1 MARDPSLLPPFRPS
15 VRDTAKVLALA
26 ITLTVLGGAS
36 AMAAY
41 QGTPEQRRA
50 CTPDVYR
57 LCAGEIPSVPKITA
71 CLRRN
76 KANLSEACRAV
87 FEQ

>member
-1 MARDPSLLPPFRPS
+1 MARDPSPLPSRPS
-15 VRDTAKVLALA
+15 VRSPAKVLALVT
-26 ITLTVLGGAS
+26 ILTLLGGAA

>member
-1 MARDPSLLPPFRPS
+1 MARDQSITPSRLFSRS
-15 VRDTAKVLALA
+15 AVQILAVA
-26 ITLTVLGGAS
+26 TTLTVLGTAS